1 MKNQM
6 IKVICAG
13 AVVPLLYY
21 PVSYV
26 EADTVLHNHTTIGN
40 TQQIISREQIHKDI
54 REATK
59 ASVSQKRGGH
69 SPGNLFSLFQNQAN
83 EWNALKH
90 VIKGETVS
98 KAGRPTLSMI
108 EADRAWQELGV
119 KGEGMLISIVDTGI
133 NHEHPDFPAPKDQK
147 AAQQKSGST
156 QKVIKGYNWADR
168 NQITQDVGESQHG
181 VHVAGIVAGN
191 GKVKGVAPEAQ
202 LLSEK
207 VFSNYQGS
215 ISGLSESILFAMTDS
230 IAKKADVINLSLGS
244 SAGYVDE
251 TNTEQYAVKNAVDS
265 GVVVVAAAG
274 NDSYFGSDKV
284 KQTNPDYAMIGT
296 PGLAPDAF
304 SVASVNATTLAGN
317 SFALE
322 GVDQLARV
330 VYLTGIPA
338 SGSALQPEQ
347 YLSQPH
353 EMVYVGKGKKED
365 YYVSVKNK
373 VVLIERGEITF
384 DEKLRLAKEAGA
396 AGALIY
402 NNQAGPFIMSGNE
415 SKNIPSASILQ
426 SMGEA
431 VATKL
436 KKGKKVKITFD
447 GQFAQNEL
455 PYPEGGTISSF
466 TSWGP
471 TPDLQFKPE
480 IAAPGGGILSTVSRE
495 GYGVKSGTSMATPHV
510 AGAMALLKQY
520 YKKQGYTLEGREL
533 VETLKAVAMNTAQP
547 VLDPRRTIKTKTKEK
562 AHPIPYSPRVQGA
575 GIMQVVKAAKT
586 PVIITNK
593 SGKAGVSLGQIGEKR
608 TFDLVISNKFGK
620 EPLTYT
626 LSDEFGVLTDQVEN
640 GHFSMK
646 DTRLAG
652 AKVHFQTKS
661 VTVAPGQKQ
670 EIQVTVTVPKTA
682 PKQMF
687 VEGYLLFTPK
697 QTHVPALRV
706 PYYGFYG
713 EWNEPR
719 IMDAPMWHT
728 KSQEKLT
735 GVKTTW
741 YHDKESDKWRF
752 RDALGVNGVDEN
764 GNVLIDPDHIAF
776 SPNGDGHYD
785 KAAPSITFLRNAR
798 ELSINVTDTTGKVV
812 RSLVKDGK
820 VNKFDQSK
828 KGDSYFFT
836 EKEEWAWDGMIY
848 SSDKGTY
855 IPAPDGAYRFVIRA
869 KNDAVNAK
877 WQTLTLPVRVD
888 RQEPQVTAQLN
899 KNKLQWESKDKDVQ
913 GYLLYV
919 DGKKTGG
926 PYAPT
931 ITQAVVSQPHK
942 KMTLVAY
949 DYAGNTS
956 YTHINGQSDTTPP
969 GIEFPDQIFQQ
980 VMVSNQNH
988 VAIRGT
994 VTGEDMMDRVK
1005 VTIKDQ
1011 SVKVEQDGRFQTVLD
1026 LPEGIQYVPYKV
1038 TDAFGNTREFTQRII
1053 VDKTPPILQMVNDGN
1068 EDIMFDASSK
1078 KIVIPLRLM
1087 YRDINYKGKLKIN
1100 GEIIASWEEDQIE
1113 KPVHKYF
1120 SHPIALKH
1128 GENKVLVEAMDEA
1141 KNLTTQSIVF
1151 YADAT
1156 IGTVVL
1162 MQDQNRIT
1170 YNALP
1175 AKPLSVGF
1183 TKPSY
1188 EDTAGSTIQVK
1199 GRVIKQ
1205 YNTEL
1210 SFYYGE
1216 QRLYGDVSD
1225 QGDFLL
1231 EIPQVKEGKETITVV
1246 AHDLLGRETKAQAI
1260 VTGIKIQSQ
1269 RLKPNLQ
1276 E

>member
-1 MKNQM
+1 MKKQM
-6 IKVICAG
+6 IKVLCTG

-21 PVSYV
+21 PVNYV
-26 EADTVLHNHTTIGN
+26 GADTVLHNHQTIDN
-40 TQQIISREQIHKDI
+40 TQQIISREQIQKDI
-54 REATK
+54 WEATSASFPKK
-59 ASVSQKRGGH
+59 AGGH
-69 SPGNLFSLFQNQAN
+69 SPGNLFNMLQNQAN

-90 VIKGETVS
+90 VMKGESVA
-98 KAGRPTLSMI
+98 KAGKSTLSMI

-133 NHEHPDFPAPKDQK
+133 NHKHPDFPAPHDKQ
-147 AAQQKSGST
+147 AAQKKSGAS
-156 QKVIKGYNWADR
+156 QKVITGYNWADR

-265 GVVVVAAAG
+265 GVIVVAAAG
-274 NDSYFGSDKV
+274 NDAYFGSDKV
-284 KQTNPDYAMIGT
+284 KQANPDHAMIGS

-304 SVASVNATTLAGN
+304 SIASVNATTFAGN

-322 GVDQLARV
+322 GVDQLPRV
-330 VYLTGIPA
+330 VYLTGIPI
-338 SGSALQPEQ
+338 SGSPLQPEQ
-347 YLSQPH
+347 YLSQSH
-353 EMVYVGKGKKED
+353 EMAYVGKGKKED
-365 YYVSVKNK
+365 YNVSVKNK
-373 VVLIERGEITF
+373 VVLIERGDITF

-402 NNQAGPFIMSGNE
+402 NNQAGPFLMSGNE
-415 SKNIPSASILQ
+415 SKNIPSASILK

-431 VATKL
+431 MAEKL

-455 PYPEGGTISSF
+455 PYPEGGTMSSF
-466 TSWGP
+466 SSWGP

-480 IAAPGGGILSTVSRE
+480 ISAPGGGILSTVSQD

-520 YKKQGYTLEGREL
+520 YQKQGYSLEGREL

-547 VLDPRRTIKTKTKEK
+547 VLDPRTSKSKDEK
-562 AHPIPYSPRVQGA
+562 LPPLPYSPRVQGA
-575 GIMQVVKAAKT
+575 GIMQVVKAAKS
-586 PVIITNK
+586 PVVITNK
-593 SGKAGVSLGQIGEKR
+593 EGKAGVSLGQIGEKR
-608 TFDLVISNKFGK
+608 TFSLIISNKFGK

-626 LSDEFGVLTDQVEN
+626 LSDEFGVLTDQIEN
-640 GHFSMK
+640 GYFSMRE
-646 DTRLAG
+646 TRLPG
-652 AKVHFQTKS
+652 AKVQFQTPS

-670 EIQVTVTVPKTA
+670 EVQVTVTVPKTA
-682 PKQMF
+682 PKQRF

-697 QTHVPALRV
+697 QTQVPALRV

-719 IMDAPMWHT
+719 IMDAPMWSAE
-728 KSQEKLT
+728 SQEKLT
-735 GVKTTW
+735 SVKTTW

-764 GNVLIDPDHIAF
+764 GHVLINPDHIAF

-798 ELSINVTDTTGKVV
+798 ELSINVTDLTGQVV

-820 VNKFDQSK
+820 VNKFDQSR
-828 KGDSYFFT
+828 KGDSFFFT

-848 SSDKGTY
+848 SSDKGAY
-855 IPAPDGAYRFVIRA
+855 VPAPDGSYRFVIRA
-869 KNDAVNAK
+869 KNDGSNAK

-888 RQEPQVTAQLN
+888 RQAPQITAQLN
-899 KNKLQWESKDKDVQ
+899 KNKLQWQTKDKDIQ

-949 DYAGNTS
+949 DYAGNIS
-956 YTHINGQSDTTPP
+956 YTHINGQSDFTPP

-980 VMVSNQNH
+980 IMVSNQNH
-988 VAIRGT
+988 VAIRGK

-1005 VTIKDQ
+1005 LTIKEQ
-1011 SVKVEQDGRFQTVLD
+1011 LVKVEPDGRFQTVLD

-1053 VDKTPPILQMVNDGN
+1053 VDKTPPILQFVNDGN
-1068 EDIMFDASSK
+1068 EDIVFDATSK
-1078 KIVIPLRLM
+1078 KIVVPLRWM
-1087 YRDINYKGKLKIN
+1087 YRDMNYKGRLKVN

-1120 SHPIALKH
+1120 SHQIALKH

-1141 KNLTTQSIVF
+1141 KNLTTQSVIC

-1156 IGTVVL
+1156 TGSAVV
-1162 MQDQNRIT
+1162 MQDQKRIM
-1170 YNALP
+1170 YKALP

-1183 TKPSY
+1183 AKPSY
-1188 EDTAGSTIQVK
+1188 DDTAGSTLHVR

-1205 YNTEL
+1205 ADTEL
-1210 SFYYGE
+1210 SFYYGD

-1231 EIPQVKEGKETITVV
+1231 EIPRVKEGRETITVV
-1246 AHDLLGRETKAQAI
+1246 AQDLLGRETKAQAI
-1260 VTGIKIQSQ
+1260 VTGSKIQSK
-1269 RLKPNLQ
+1269 RLKPNRQ